1 MDSVF
6 FQHVTDLPYESSINL
21 QTLGGVF
28 LQFLQQFMNKECT
41 CFIRM
46 TVFPWCLRWIWHQYS
61 NWIFSLRNSEFL
73 ECVTFIHF
81 AFLWFQCC
89 LEASRFSSCLSLE
102 QGRNLLRTVFLLN
115 PDIWW
120 WFDYLIS
127 DWWFSKNV
135 STADVHTRHQ
145 VVSVGGALRECRP
158 FLTLALQEDT
168 LNGSLISTSY

>member
-1 MDSVF
+1 MGCFCSFSSSSWIRNVHVSSGWQCSHDASGGFDISIPTGYFPWGILSSLNVLHLYILHSCDSSVAWKPHSF
-6 FQHVTDLPYESSINL
+6 PA
-21 QTLGGVF
+21 
-28 LQFLQQFMNKECT
+28 
-41 CFIRM
+41 
-46 TVFPWCLRWIWHQYS
+46 VFPW
-61 NWIFSLRNSEFL
+61 
-73 ECVTFIHF
+73 
-81 AFLWFQCC
+81 
-89 LEASRFSSCLSLE
+89 SRVGICWELI
-102 QGRNLLRTVFLLN
+102 RVFLLN
-115 PDIWW
+115 PHIWW